1 MAVIVALESH
11 SPTSF
16 DEVVNDNVAAGLPPP
31 PPPAPAAAIARA
43 AIPIPAFSKAV
54 SLGGGTL
61 EANIDTSNVL

>member
-1 MAVIVALESH
+1 MG
-11 SPTSF
+11 
-16 DEVVNDNVAAGLPPP
+16 AGLPPP
-31 PPPAPAAAIARA
+31 PPPPAPAAIARA